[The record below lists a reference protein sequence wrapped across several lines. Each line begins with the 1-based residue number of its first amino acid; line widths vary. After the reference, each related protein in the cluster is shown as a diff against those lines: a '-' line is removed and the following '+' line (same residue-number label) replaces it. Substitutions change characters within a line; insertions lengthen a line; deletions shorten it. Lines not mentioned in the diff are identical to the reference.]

1 MAERKYRIYVHRRD
15 TDALIGDEDILVGNN
30 AYIGKYTKGLSMQNP
45 NYSYV
50 EFNSWDELIGAVV
63 NGEIL
68 NVSPTGT
75 LEQVES

>member
-15 TDALIGDEDILVGNN
+15 TEALIGDEDILVGNN
-30 AYIGKYTKGLSMQNP
+30 GETGKYTKGLSMHDP

-50 EFNSWDELIGAVV
+50 EFNSWDELIDALVTR
-63 NGEIL
+63 IT
-68 NVSPTGT
+68 PTGT

>member
-30 AYIGKYTKGLSMQNP
+30 PYIGKYTKGLSMQNP

-50 EFNSWDELIGAVV
+50 EFNSWDELINAVV